1 MGRDSPHHVLWTT
14 FFMVTTSCRSLMAHD
29 SERKPFSQHE
39 LRDAEGSRGPR
50 WEKGKGVLAA
60 LQSSKARV
68 VSAVRQARAGSWSSR
83 RSLFPVLLQ
92 LPDMGLPGHRCFTSH
107 DRGGGDFITPAGS
120 SFKRLGSLP
129 FPKALLAE
137 CFRLSFP
144 AITLLGIC
152 LKGLIL
158 KKEKKG
164 SVPSWSRNIYYR
176 KSWCSTG
183 ML

>member
-1 MGRDSPHHVLWTT
+1 MGEGEGCPRCP
-14 FFMVTTSCRSLMAHD
+14 A
-29 SERKPFSQHE
+29 EQQGPF
-39 LRDAEGSRGPR
+39 
-50 WEKGKGVLAA
+50 
-60 LQSSKARV
+60 

-92 LPDMGLPGHRCFTSH
+92 LPDIGLPGHRCFTSH